1 MKNFITSFL
10 LNKTAVI
17 FLTFSIIILG
27 YFLFPPKWQGGVG
40 NNLEFFFK
48 FNCKTQYSIL
58 GLRNSPFDPI
68 INVDEACSCML
79 KKIKKK
85 WSPRQFKRIIEKLE
99 KNVDFQLIA
108 NDCIA
113 QNTQPSSIEKK
124 GKEYMEKSIDDILEK
139 SRQESVK
146 DFIEKNPLKLKRN
159 N

>member
-79 KKIKKK
+79 KKIKKNGHQGNLK
-85 WSPRQFKRIIEKLE
+85 GLL
-99 KNVDFQLIA
+99 KN
-108 NDCIA
+108 
-113 QNTQPSSIEKK
+113 
-124 GKEYMEKSIDDILEK
+124 
-139 SRQESVK
+139 
-146 DFIEKNPLKLKRN
+146 
-159 N
+159 